1 MTLKSLIF
9 PTMRRNALLWMAL
22 LCSTAQACHW
32 DLAVVKHHR
41 QCSTLPCDTRSH
53 VQIADE
59 AVATCRKRLNHA
71 IDELLE
77 AEHREFLDTFDFVFK
92 WVSRVPQV
100 QTVHLAAYLAA
111 LIWCALLI
119 LCISLDFESRRA
131 KSRHQTASD
140 KLKAVDTFS
149 VLEEVCPIC
158 YDDQDSWKQLPCG
171 HVFHGACI
179 ERWFLERTIC
189 PNCTLD
195 VLTMEQ

>member
-1 MTLKSLIF
+1 MTLKSLIL
-9 PTMRRNALLWMAL
+9 TMWRNALLWMAL
-22 LCSTAQACHW
+22 LCSTAQACRW
-32 DLAVVKHHR
+32 DLAVVKHHQ

-71 IDELLE
+71 IHELLE

-92 WVSRVPQV
+92 WVPRVLQIV
-100 QTVHLAAYLAA
+100 YLAF
-111 LIWCALLI
+111 IWCATFI
-119 LCISLDFESRRA
+119 LPCISLIFESHRA

-140 KLKAVDTFS
+140 KLKAVDTLS
-149 VLEEVCPIC
+149 VLEEVCSIC
-158 YDDQDSWKQLPCG
+158 YDEQDSWKQLPCG